1 MRLGL
6 PARSAVAA
14 SAATVLLLALSAC
27 GSEPEEGP
35 LGTTDVKGEEPTAS
49 AGPTAKPPAKT
60 ATTNDAKGREQF
72 ARYVVQALS
81 YAYATNDPTPISDV
95 AADTATQQ
103 CTMCDSFAD
112 YLEDQKAKGQTLA
125 GSSYPVKQITD
136 TGEVA
141 KGVWVLDVISDTPAY
156 TAVDAAGK
164 TVKRYPAEKN
174 FVVEIGM
181 TYNKGSY
188 QLTGW
193 KAGEQ

>member
-6 PARSAVAA
+6 PLRASVAA

-27 GSEPEEGP
+27 GDEPEEGP
-35 LGTTDVKGEEPTAS
+35 LGTKGEDAPSQASATPTA
-49 AGPTAKPPAKT
+49 TPPAKAET
-60 ATTNDAKGREQF
+60 RNDAQGREQF

-81 YAYATNDPTPISDV
+81 YAYATNDPTPITDV
-95 AADTATQQ
+95 AADTPTQKCQ
-103 CTMCDSFAD
+103 MCAGFAD
-112 YLEDQKAKGQTLA
+112 HLADQKAKGQTLA
-125 GSSYPVKQITD
+125 GSSYPVKKIQD

-141 KGVWVLDVISDTPAY
+141 KGVWVVDVISDTPAY
-156 TAVDAAGK
+156 TQIDTAGK